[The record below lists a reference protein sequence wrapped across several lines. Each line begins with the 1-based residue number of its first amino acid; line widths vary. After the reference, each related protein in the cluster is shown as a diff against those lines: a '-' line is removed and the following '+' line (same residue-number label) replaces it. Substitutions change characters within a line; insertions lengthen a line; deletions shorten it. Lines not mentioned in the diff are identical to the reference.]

1 MRFHWPTH
9 KGIQIFQSYLGNA
22 LKMGIRIAEVSDNKG
37 KIFQWIIF
45 EWRIIFHYT
54 NIYQKHSILHVLYSL
69 GVKHQRKYKCS
80 YSHCPWNNYKNNTD
94 WGLYNNIHG
103 NCSACRERCS
113 EDLNCQGIECGV
125 FVKNAYCSWW
135 RGMSF
140 SQMDEKTMSS
150 ENIITCMK
158 ILAGNWICM

>member
-1 MRFHWPTH
+1 MNNTRMKNNISKP
-9 KGIQIFQSYLGNA
+9 IQTYIKNILDYIFFYL
-22 LKMGIRIAEVSDNKG
+22 
-37 KIFQWIIF
+37 
-45 EWRIIFHYT
+45 
-54 NIYQKHSILHVLYSL
+54 L

-113 EDLNCQGIECGV
+113 EDLACKGIECGV

-135 RGMSF
+135 GGMSC
-140 SQMDEKTMSS
+140 SQMEEKTINS

-158 ILAGNWICM
+158 ILAGNWMCI